1 MRLAH
6 LDGRNALEAIVKP
19 APDRVSREVAAHI
32 VRYVAGEPGAEHEA
46 GRAIESLEIDPAIL
60 SLVCRELNERR
71 RAAGLP
77 VITAELLAGARERIL
92 PDFYEQGL
100 RDLPKAVREL
110 VEDRLITGSGHRR
123 AEALDDVLRVPG
135 VSEKAISRLVDRRL
149 LRREERLGIA
159 CIELTHDVLTSV
171 VRESRDTRRAAELR
185 RKRRRRALIA
195 GTAIGAL
202 AIGAVALAALFANLY
217 YRAEEQETLATKHR
231 EKAESLINFMLFD
244 LRDRLE
250 SLGRLDILEPAA
262 KQALEYFD
270 QRAGGDETPEVAR
283 KRLVALNNIGNVWR
297 DQGKREA
304 AREAYEKALAI
315 AERLAAKDP
324 GNARWQRDVSV
335 SYIRIGDVRRDEGD
349 RKGALA
355 AYEKALAIAKRLAAQ
370 DPGNTEWQRDVSV
383 SYIKI
388 GDVRRDEGD
397 RKGALAAYE
406 KALAIAERLAAQN
419 PGNTEWQRDVSVSYL
434 RDRRCS
440 PGRGRPAGALAAY
453 EKALAI
459 AERLA
464 AQDRGNTEWQRDVSV
479 SYLRIGA
486 VRRDE
491 GDRKGALAVYEKALA
506 IAERLAAQDPGNAE
520 WQRDVSVSYIKIGD
534 VRRDEGDRKG
544 ALAVYEKAL
553 AIAKRLAAQD
563 PGNTE
568 WQRDVSFSY
577 NRIGNVRLEGATAT
591 GPWRSTRRPSPSPSA
606 SPPRIRA
613 IPNGSAMSR

>member
-1 MRLAH
+1 M
-6 LDGRNALEAIVKP
+6 
-19 APDRVSREVAAHI
+19 
-32 VRYVAGEPGAEHEA
+32 
-46 GRAIESLEIDPAIL
+46 
-60 SLVCRELNERR
+60 
-71 RAAGLP
+71 
-77 VITAELLAGARERIL
+77 ITAELLAGARERIL

-185 RKRRRRALIA
+185 RKRRRRAFHRRHRDRRPRDRRRRPRR
-195 GTAIGAL
+195 
-202 AIGAVALAALFANLY
+202 AVRNLY

-270 QRAGGDETPEVAR
+270 QRAGGDETPEAAR

-324 GNARWQRDVSV
+324 GNAGWQRDVSV
-335 SYIRIGDVRRDEGD
+335 NYIKIGDVRRDEGD

-355 AYEKALAIAKRLAAQ
+355 AYEKALAIAKRLAAR
-370 DPGNTEWQRDVSV
+370 TW
-383 SYIKI
+383 
-388 GDVRRDEGD
+388 
-397 RKGALAAYE
+397 
-406 KALAIAERLAAQN
+406 
-419 PGNTEWQRDVSVSYL
+419 
-434 RDRRCS
+434 
-440 PGRGRPAGALAAY
+440 
-453 EKALAI
+453 
-459 AERLA
+459 
-464 AQDRGNTEWQRDVSV
+464 
-479 SYLRIGA
+479 
-486 VRRDE
+486 
-491 GDRKGALAVYEKALA
+491 
-506 IAERLAAQDPGNAE
+506 
-520 WQRDVSVSYIKIGD
+520 
-534 VRRDEGDRKG
+534 
-544 ALAVYEKAL
+544 
-553 AIAKRLAAQD
+553 
-563 PGNTE
+563 
-568 WQRDVSFSY
+568 
-577 NRIGNVRLEGATAT
+577 
-591 GPWRSTRRPSPSPSA
+591 
-606 SPPRIRA
+606 A
-613 IPNGSAMSR
+613 IPNGSAVSR